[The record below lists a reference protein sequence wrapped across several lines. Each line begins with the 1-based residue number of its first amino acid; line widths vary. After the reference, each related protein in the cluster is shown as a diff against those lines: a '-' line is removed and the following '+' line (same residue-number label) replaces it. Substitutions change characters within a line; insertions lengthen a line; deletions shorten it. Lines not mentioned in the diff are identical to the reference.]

1 MRNQTEH
8 EILWLKR
15 KLETIPHTRLRY
27 RQDIQRQIREREL
40 QLAFNEK
47 R

>member
-1 MRNQTEH
+1 MKTQTEH
-8 EILWLKR
+8 EIQWLKE

-27 RQDIQRQIREREL
+27 RKDIERQIREREL
-40 QLAFNEK
+40 QLTFNEK